1 MKSKLLLIGAGLC
14 AAIAYAFYKTSRFGA
29 EMVRYEVQRKDGR
42 FEVRRY
48 PGVAVARTAM
58 RNHGEDDSFRRLFDF
73 ISGANVRNEHIAM
86 TTPVLLEGEP
96 GAPGTMS
103 FLMPET
109 TEQRGIPHPRAG
121 GIELAQRPE
130 AKVAVLR
137 FRGGMREKRERRAIA
152 ELRAWM
158 RDHFLESEGEP
169 IIAYYDAP
177 FIPGPLRRN
186 EAMLRIAR

>member
-1 MKSKLLLIGAGLC
+1 MKSKLLLVGAGLC

-109 TEQRGIPHPRAG
+109 TERRGVPHPRAG
-121 GIELAQRPE
+121 GIDCRAATGGEGGRPALPGRDARE
-130 AKVAVLR
+130 ARAAGDRGVARLDAR
-137 FRGGMREKRERRAIA
+137 P
-152 ELRAWM
+152 L
-158 RDHFLESEGEP
+158 LESEGEP